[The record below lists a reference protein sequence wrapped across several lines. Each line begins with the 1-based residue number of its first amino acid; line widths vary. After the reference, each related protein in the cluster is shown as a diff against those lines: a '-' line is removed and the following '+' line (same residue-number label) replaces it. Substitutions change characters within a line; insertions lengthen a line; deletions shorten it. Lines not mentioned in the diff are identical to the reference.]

1 MKDERMT
8 VLEKTDKTLQED
20 QIASRDIPFFGH
32 SIQSGLDDISH
43 RAHMRFHKAEAYQ
56 FGLESAQR

>member
-1 MKDERMT
+1 MT

-20 QIASRDIPFFGH
+20 QIASRDIPSFGH